1 MSGSSIQLPVK
12 NYLRLLLG
20 TVVGLVT
27 IHCIL
32 NYYTH
37 SISEVPWLL
46 HQLFELDE
54 ENNVPT
60 WFSSFLLLN
69 NALVTLFMA
78 QARADGLKI
87 QWRLLSAGFLML
99 AIDEVAGLHES
110 FHTAIDFSWVLPASL
125 LVAVI
130 GLSFIPFLIR
140 LEKRLTIWFLVSGL
154 LFVGGALGVE
164 ILAQDMDEDKMSY
177 GFATAIEE
185 GMEMLG
191 AFLFLAVNL
200 KALQGVDVYIRFK

>member
-1 MSGSSIQLPVK
+1 
-12 NYLRLLLG
+12 
-20 TVVGLVT
+20 
-27 IHCIL
+27 
-32 NYYTH
+32 
-37 SISEVPWLL
+37 
-46 HQLFELDE
+46 
-54 ENNVPT
+54 
-60 WFSSFLLLN
+60 
-69 NALVTLFMA
+69 MA
-78 QARADGLKI
+78 QARTDGLKI

-140 LEKRLTIWFLVSGL
+140 LEKRLTIWFLISGL
-154 LFVGGALGVE
+154 LFVGGALGIE
-164 ILAQDMDEDKMSY
+164 ILAQDMDEDTMSY

-200 KALQGVDVYIRFK
+200 KALQGVDLHLRFK